1 MISSSNPVVAF
12 SRPKLSPAQAQGAV
26 LIALGRRQREVAK
39 ILDVAH
45 ETVCRW
51 GHLPEFESTVFRIQ
65 EELIESTRARHLA
78 LIEEAMNE
86 LGQLVRHPSPVIRLR
101 AIGLILQ
108 PLRMPDVSLK
118 ECRAEPNDEV
128 DFQDF
133 MRAFTEEA
141 RSRELVAKSRVKG
154 D

>member
-108 PLRMPDVSLK
+108 PLRMPEVALN
-118 ECRAEPNDEV
+118 ECRIQHTDEK
-128 DFQDF
+128 DFESFIQ
-133 MRAFTEEA
+133 AFKEEA
-141 RSRELVAKSRVKG
+141 QHR
-154 D
+154 